1 MESKNSS
8 SNIKSQEGVFNPVLA
23 KKACEFNVL
32 SDENELSL
40 IIFASLSA
48 VFETIKKGKIDKKLN
63 KI

>member
-1 MESKNSS
+1 MSH
-8 SNIKSQEGVFNPVLA
+8 VFVWKYPI
-23 KKACEFNVL
+23 
-32 SDENELSL
+32 ELSL